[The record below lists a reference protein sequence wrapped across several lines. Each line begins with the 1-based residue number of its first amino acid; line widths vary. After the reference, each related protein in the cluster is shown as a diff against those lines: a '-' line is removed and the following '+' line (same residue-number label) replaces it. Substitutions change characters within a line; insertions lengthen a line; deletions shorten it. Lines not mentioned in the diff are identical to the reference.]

1 MTCRDAQPFLGAYLD
16 GELDLVRSLE
26 VEAHVESCEACARE
40 LRGQEDVSAA
50 VSGAPRFPASSQLR
64 RRLGHVGQ
72 RHALPGRW
80 ATHGAALLVA
90 GLVVAGLLLWRFLPA
105 RPQAVDLLVE
115 QAVHDH
121 VRSLQA
127 NHLLDV
133 ASSQPIQ
140 SWFGGKL
147 DYSPAVESMP
157 WRGFELAGGRLDYL
171 GGRAVAALVYQRGPH
186 IVNVFVWPASGQPDR
201 APHSRAAEGFHV
213 TSWQA
218 YGMDWWAVSDLGPAE
233 LEELAVCPCFMPPN
247 RTLRADAG
255 VRPRLD

>member
-26 VEAHVESCEACARE
+26 VEAHVEGCDACARE

-64 RRLGHVGQ
+64 RRLGQ
-72 RHALPGRW
+72 RHALPSHW
-80 ATHGAALLVA
+80 AAHGAAPLIAA
-90 GLVVAGLLLWRFLPA
+90 GLVVAGLLLWRYMPV
-105 RPQAVDLLVE
+105 RPNAADVLAAEAV
-115 QAVHDH
+115 QDH

-133 ASSQPIQ
+133 TSSQRIQ
-140 SWFGGKL
+140 PWFSGKL
-147 DYSPAVESMP
+147 DYTPAVESMA

-186 IVNVFVWPASGQPDR
+186 IVNVFVWPASGQTDR
-201 APHSRAAEGFHV
+201 APRSRTAHGLHV
-213 TSWQA
+213 ASWRA
-218 YGMDWWAVSDLGPAE
+218 YGMDWWAVSDLRPAE